1 MKKLRLFK
9 KQYGYTIVEI
19 ILVLAIIILT
29 ISTIYMTY
37 TKQYSN
43 YLVRQQADYLEN
55 LSQRLENHV
64 ITLGVNP
71 TNAALTPDVVTQQ
84 YTDALSSTNLVA
96 ARIVNEQMLNQTSG
110 KLENLFGGEL
120 FVNGINIGGIP
131 MIQITLTNVPQESCG
146 KMAANYVIASK
157 SRVQING
164 IDVKLPGQS
173 EINISDAVL
182 ACANPQN
189 SISYVM
195 QPMKLGNL
203 TLGQVTN
210 DTTGQIGAVRFSESS
225 DNITPLSETVTSA
238 PAGCGTGASWNA
250 TTSAC
255 ECPVNTVWSG
265 KECLPYGSP
274 GVCPGGQGWDFVSR
288 TCLTLTALPA
298 VPNVYIPG
306 TGIAGGHSPS
316 APDRYVDG
324 KYVPNEVTLP
334 TQKTI
339 TDPICYN
346 TGNPVPGASPASNP
360 NGNFNGKTC
369 NYCVYGTWNGTRCEA
384 PNITP

>member
-238 PAGCGTGASWNA
+238 PAGCGN
-250 TTSAC
+250 
-255 ECPVNTVWSG
+255 
-265 KECLPYGSP
+265 
-274 GVCPGGQGWDFVSR
+274 
-288 TCLTLTALPA
+288 
-298 VPNVYIPG
+298 
-306 TGIAGGHSPS
+306 
-316 APDRYVDG
+316 
-324 KYVPNEVTLP
+324 
-334 TQKTI
+334 
-339 TDPICYN
+339 
-346 TGNPVPGASPASNP
+346 
-360 NGNFNGKTC
+360 
-369 NYCVYGTWNGTRCEA
+369 
-384 PNITP
+384 